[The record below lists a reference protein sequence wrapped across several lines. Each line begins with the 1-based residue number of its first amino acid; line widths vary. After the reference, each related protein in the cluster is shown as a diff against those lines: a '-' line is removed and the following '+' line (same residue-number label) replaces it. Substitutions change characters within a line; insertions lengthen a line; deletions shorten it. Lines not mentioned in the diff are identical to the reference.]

1 MRKPTNLNLAARS
14 GGFTL
19 IELLVVIAI
28 IAILAGILLP
38 ALAKAKD
45 KARKTQCGSNLRQLG
60 IASRMYA
67 ADHNGWLT
75 GAESDGSDDLSWY
88 WPGYLPSGSGAHI
101 YTCPAT
107 ENFIRTNLVMNSFSR
122 RLVPLDLTV
131 QAQYKKPLRAST
143 RTNDCAGVSYEVNAF
158 MNWTTRK
165 TESSVSAWKH
175 RYNAFGL
182 RGQVFGP
189 SDIYLMFDGDRAG
202 PYAQNNYPD
211 RGDNHGAAG
220 VNM

>member
-60 IASRMYA
+60 IASHMYA

-75 GAESDGSDDLSWY
+75 GAATDGSDDLSWY
-88 WPGYLPSGSGAHI
+88 WPNYLPSGSGAHI
-101 YTCPAT
+101 YTCAAT
-107 ENFIRTNLVMNSFSR
+107 DNFIRTNMAPNPEGGR
-122 RLVPLDLTV
+122 RVPIDLTR
-131 QAQYKKPLRAST
+131 QALYKKATTKPFTPANRA
-143 RTNDCAGVSYEVNAF
+143 NDLAGVSYEVNAF
-158 MNWTTRK
+158 MNWTVRK
-165 TESSVSAWKH
+165 TEQSVSAWKH

-189 SDIYLMFDGDRAG
+189 SDIYLLFDGDRAG
-202 PYAQNNYPD
+202 
-211 RGDNHGAAG
+211 
-220 VNM
+220 